1 MNIQEKLNAYLH
13 TIQEK
18 NSSINAFLEV
28 WETEAKSS
36 TEQARQGKLKDFI
49 LAIKDNICYKN
60 HKVSAASKMLENY
73 ESPFSATVVEK
84 ILAEGGILLG
94 RLNCDEFAMGSSN
107 ENSYY
112 GIVRNPLDERF
123 VPGGSS
129 GGSAAAVAAG
139 MCDVALGS
147 DTGGSIRQPAAFCG
161 VVGLKP
167 SYGRVS
173 RYGLIAFA
181 SSLDQ
186 IGPLGK
192 NVADVAKVYEV
203 IAGKDPKD
211 PTTLD
216 VPVTSY
222 REIPEG
228 KKYKLAVFKQ
238 MIENPGLD
246 NEIKN
251 NFLKLLEKLKKQGHD
266 ISYLDFPYFEY
277 LVPVYYIIST
287 AEASSNLARYDGIRY
302 GFRAEGKNLEE
313 IYTNTRSRGFGKE
326 VQRRIML
333 GTFVL
338 SAGYYDA
345 YYAKAQKVRRLIK
358 NHLDKVFTEYDFFL
372 NPTTPTYPFEPG
384 SIQDPVTMYLND
396 IYTVLANLTG
406 IPAIS
411 LPLPSENQNLPWGLQ
426 ISADNFK
433 EAELLRFAWE
443 IEQDNG

>member
-1 MNIQEKLNAYLH
+1 MQEKLTTYLSEIH
-13 TIQEK
+13 KRNQTLNIF
-18 NSSINAFLEV
+18 IEV
-28 WETEAKSS
+28 WEEEAKARIQ
-36 TEQARQGKLKDFI
+36 QARQGKLKDFI
-49 LAIKDNICYKN
+49 IGIKDNICYKN

-73 ESPFSATVVEK
+73 ESVFSATAVNK
-84 ILAEGGILLG
+84 ILDEGGIFLG

-112 GIVRNPLDERF
+112 GAVKNPLQESL

-129 GGSAAAVAAG
+129 GGSAAAVAAN
-139 MCDVALGS
+139 MVDVALGS

-186 IGPLGK
+186 IGPIAK
-192 NVADVAKVYEV
+192 NVEQVAKVYEV

-216 VPVTSY
+216 LPVTSY
-222 REIPEG
+222 TEIPEN
-228 KKYKLAVFKQ
+228 KKYTIAVFRQ
-238 MIENPGLD
+238 MIENKGLD
-246 NEIKN
+246 KEIKQ
-251 NFLKLLEKLKKQGHD
+251 NFLRTIDTLKAQGHV
-266 ISYLDFPYFEY
+266 IEFIDFPYFDY
-277 LVPVYYIIST
+277 LVPTYYVIST

-302 GFRAEGKNLEE
+302 GFRAEGKSLEE
-313 IYTNTRSRGFGKE
+313 LYVNTRSQGFGKE
-326 VQRRIML
+326 VKRRIML

-345 YYAKAQKVRRLIK
+345 FYGKAQKVRRLIK
-358 NHLDKVFTEYDFFL
+358 NFLDEVFARYDFFI
-372 NPTTPTYPFEPG
+372 NPTTPTYPFAIG

-411 LPLPSENQNLPWGLQ
+411 LPVPSQNNALPWGLH
-426 ISADNFK
+426 ISANNFE
-433 EAELLRFAWE
+433 EAKLLRFAKDVE
-443 IEQDNG
+443 SVF